1 MVENIKQTDKL
12 IFDLRMLQID
22 YNDKKKEALRH
33 EIADKYGVP
42 LKNIEINFIPITVDE
57 NGEKMSLASN
67 IIKDIQDPKFQINLF
82 EEYLKLKQIEDVDM
96 EDDKKGK
103 HLIGSRFI
111 SHR

>member
-42 LKNIEINFIPITVDE
+42 LKNVEINFIPITVDE
-57 NGEKMSLASN
+57 NGERMSDRKS
-67 IIKDIQDPKFQINLF
+67 
-82 EEYLKLKQIEDVDM
+82 VV
-96 EDDKKGK
+96 
-103 HLIGSRFI
+103 
-111 SHR
+111 